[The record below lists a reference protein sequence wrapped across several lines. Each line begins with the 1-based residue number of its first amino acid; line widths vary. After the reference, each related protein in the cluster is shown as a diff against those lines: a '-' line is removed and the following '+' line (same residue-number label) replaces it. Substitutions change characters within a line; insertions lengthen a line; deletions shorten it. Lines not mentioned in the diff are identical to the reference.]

1 MILMIDNFDSF
12 TYNLVQYIGELG
24 YKTEVVRNNELKPED
39 LPNLKVKKL
48 IVSPGPCSPKEAGIS
63 CEAIRYFGN
72 KMVPVFGVCLGHQ
85 CMGEVF
91 GGKVIHAPYLM
102 HGKVSNIFHSKTD
115 IFKGIP
121 SPFQATRYHSLVIDP
136 DTFPNNELEITAKT
150 EDGIIMAV
158 KHRKFPVYGVQFH
171 PESILTEHG
180 HKLLKNFLDIKVKAT
195 VAAE

>member
-63 CEAIRYFGN
+63 CEAIRYFAN
-72 KMVPVFGVCLGHQ
+72 RMIPVFGVCLGHQ

-102 HGKVSNIFHSKTD
+102 HGKVSNIYHGKTD

-121 SPFQATRYHSLVIDP
+121 SPFLATRYHSLVIDP

-195 VAAE
+195 AE